1 MAGALVSASHGGVVG
16 LGLIGWRCWP
26 RPPAVA
32 AMAPLLGAGLC
43 SFWSCR
49 GDGPFTAALSPL
61 LVQFWSYRGDALRS
75 STIPRCTGSCRN
87 VPDMAYDGCEALAP
101 RDSTLNGY
109 SFLHYA
115 ASCIL
120 PPLNKNPPRVR
131 SPVSLSPAPSASARP
146 SLYRPHLDPNK
157 PYPC

>member
-32 AMAPLLGAGLC
+32 AMAPLLAAGFC

-49 GDGPFTAALSPL
+49 SDSPFTAALPPL

-75 STIPRCTGSCRN
+75 STGHVEMFRTWRMT
-87 VPDMAYDGCEALAP
+87 VCEDFAP
-101 RDSTLNGY
+101 RDCTLDGY

-115 ASCIL
+115 TSCIL
-120 PPLNKNPPRVR
+120 PPLNKNPPRVL
-131 SPVSLSPAPSASARP
+131 SPVSLSPAPIASARP
-146 SLYRPHLDPNK
+146 SLYRLRLDPNK
-157 PYPC
+157 PYLC